1 LRERREKESDL
12 RSPCH
17 ARRVSRD
24 FYQSERLKGD
34 RVEHEHLDR
43 ETLERLLTLD
53 RTEDENRQLL
63 HLIAVCP
70 ECREVGGY
78 LLELHR
84 AGTLPARFGLVD
96 LALARSRAE
105 APRLWETLARHPHE
119 RRLALARATRR
130 FASWGLC
137 ELLCQESEKAAAGD
151 PAESAGLAE
160 LAVLVADSIED
171 GSPFEPGWVYQLR
184 ALAWAHLGNACRV
197 GGDLRKADEAFSM
210 SDSWREAGEDA
221 AGDVAEFEPLLLD
234 LKASLRTDQRRFAEA
249 LALLDRAL
257 VAYLDGTPEHRDR
270 HKAGRVLV
278 KKSVVLTDMKEP
290 ERAILAL
297 REAEELVDPERDR
310 RLLLCIRHNLA
321 DNLAT
326 AGRFEEA
333 QALLPD
339 VEALCHETG
348 NRLDEVRLRW
358 VEGRIAAGLGDR
370 AEARRLFIEAR
381 REFLDRDM
389 AFDAALLSLDLAIL
403 SIEEGRTAEVR
414 DLAGEMVEIFRSRDV
429 HREVL
434 AALAVFQA
442 AAGLDAA
449 TAELARDLAAYLMR
463 ARQEPGLRFERP
475 R

>member
-1 LRERREKESDL
+1 M
-12 RSPCH
+12 
-17 ARRVSRD
+17 
-24 FYQSERLKGD
+24 
-34 RVEHEHLDR
+34 EHEHLDR

-70 ECREVGGY
+70 ECREAGGY

-84 AGTLPARFGLVD
+84 AGALPALFGLVD

-137 ELLCQESEKAAAGD
+137 ELLCRESRTAAADD
-151 PAESAGLAE
+151 PARTADLAE

-171 GSPFEPGWVYQLR
+171 GSPYEPGWVYQLR
-184 ALAWAHLGNACRV
+184 ALAWAHLGNGRRV
-197 GGDLRKADEAFSM
+197 GGDLRKADKAFSM
-210 SDSWREAGEDA
+210 SDSWWGAGEEA
-221 AGDVAEFEPLLLD
+221 AGDAQGYGPTLLE
-234 LKASLRTDQRRFAEA
+234 LKASLRTDQRQCPEA

-257 VAYLDGTPEHRDR
+257 TAYLEGDPEHRDR
-270 HKAGRVLV
+270 HRAGRVLV
-278 KKSVVLTDMKEP
+278 QKSVVLTDMKEP

-297 REAEELVDPERDR
+297 REAEGLVDPERDR
-310 RLLLCIRHNLA
+310 RLLLCIRHNLT

-333 QALLPD
+333 RALLPD
-339 VEALCHETG
+339 VEALCRETG
-348 NRLDEVRLRW
+348 SRLDEVRLHW
-358 VEGRIAAGLGDR
+358 VEGRIAAGLGDH
-370 AEARRLFIEAR
+370 AEARRLFTEAR

-389 AFDAALLSLDLAIL
+389 AFDTALLSLDLAIL

-442 AAGLDAA
+442 AAGLDRA
-449 TAELARDLAAYLMR
+449 TAELARDLAGYLSR
-463 ARQEPGLRFERP
+463 ARRESGLRFNPP